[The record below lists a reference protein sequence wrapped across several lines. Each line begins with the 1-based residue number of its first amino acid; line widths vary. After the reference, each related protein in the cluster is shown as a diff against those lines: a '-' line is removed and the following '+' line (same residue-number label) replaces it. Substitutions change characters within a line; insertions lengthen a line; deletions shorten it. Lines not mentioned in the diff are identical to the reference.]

1 MGVTVLAA
9 LLVFAPAA
17 AQPARE
23 PGVCALVP
31 HLLYRGQPVYYGD
44 CVSVAPAPTE
54 TSTPSATETPAP
66 TESPAPAPT
75 STETLPA
82 PTETATPLPP
92 ATPAGP
98 VAPYPD
104 APLCE
109 SHDNSTF
116 HSLWDASR
124 GCHYDHEHGT
134 NPFTPEV
141 ATAFPGMDLQ
151 ALLGGVG
158 IGHTNPSSPME
169 NTHKHGGMKWDV
181 RLVNYKGCVG
191 REGVP
196 TGVDAFAVQ
205 YHGFGDYSI
214 EFETRTHS
222 AVALLRQCQMGNP
235 EDKGYV
241 YVVQHQDYGQRT
253 APYQGAI
260 LLYPDTPLPVY
271 DPAREPYFAVT
282 CFGGVDKCGKY
293 PTRQSMLGGNA
304 ETTWISEPQNV
315 AGTGSSL
322 FFLLFRARDTYQA
335 LDASDL
341 VYPFTFAWLC
351 SADGGASY
359 DPAGCRYN
367 NTTTTVHELGG
378 EIPAAWD
385 NLAGFDTDP
394 RAGRI
399 TAEGYVSA
407 FGVLNLACSA
417 PSVGCHPIKLVSA
430 FVGAY
435 GTGLGLTP
443 EKTVAFD
450 PRNLPE
456 RDIYFCG
463 GVVCGEFDPGAV
475 PSGWVGPAN

>member
-1 MGVTVLAA
+1 
-9 LLVFAPAA
+9 
-17 AQPARE
+17 
-23 PGVCALVP
+23 
-31 HLLYRGQPVYYGD
+31 
-44 CVSVAPAPTE
+44 
-54 TSTPSATETPAP
+54 
-66 TESPAPAPT
+66 
-75 STETLPA
+75 
-82 PTETATPLPP
+82 
-92 ATPAGP
+92 
-98 VAPYPD
+98 
-104 APLCE
+104 
-109 SHDNSTF
+109 
-116 HSLWDASR
+116 
-124 GCHYDHEHGT
+124 
-134 NPFTPEV
+134 
-141 ATAFPGMDLQ
+141 
-151 ALLGGVG
+151 
-158 IGHTNPSSPME
+158 
-169 NTHKHGGMKWDV
+169 
-181 RLVNYKGCVG
+181 
-191 REGVP
+191 VP

-205 YHGFGDYSI
+205 YHAFGDYAI
-214 EFETRTHS
+214 EFESRVHS

-253 APYQGAI
+253 APYQGGVLPYA
-260 LLYPDTPLPVY
+260 DTPLPAY

-335 LDASDL
+335 LDASDT

-351 SADGGASY
+351 SANGGASY

-378 EIPAAWD
+378 DIPPEWD
-385 NLAGFDTDP
+385 QVAGFDTDP
-394 RAGRI
+394 RVGRI

-417 PSVGCHPIKLVSA
+417 PSAGCHPIKLVSA

-443 EKTVAFD
+443 DKTVAFE
-450 PRNLPE
+450 PVNLPE
-456 RDIYFCG
+456 RDVYFCG
-463 GVVCGEFDPGAV
+463 GVVCGEFDAGAV
-475 PSGWVGPAN
+475 PSGWVGAEN